1 MTRSLR
7 HNNLLQ
13 MKRHPSLRVVYDL
26 RARAWKTDKV
36 KLNDFISYSVW
47 IYTFLLIRSSKRR
60 AHHSSRSE
68 SWNGATKSFSG
79 IWPQRRQ
86 NEVESGRKR
95 KQSSQRSE
103 TKYLRT
109 GLELHPKMRGGDERI
124 PICIFSV
131 KLGKDTFLCHN
142 IFNFPGT
149 NTDAKGLQGVTWVT
163 LNVFGKLSTSNSN
176 IMWIFKWH
184 CMGSPW
190 SRWTLLCISPCN
202 KTLADSK
209 AKRGQ
214 IEVTESACLFISL

>member
-1 MTRSLR
+1 MIWHFATTFEGILSSYSIIHELTLCTSLKLRLMTRSLR

-36 KLNDFISYSVW
+36 KLNDLIISYSVW

-68 SWNGATKSFSG
+68 SWIGATKSFNG

-95 KQSSQRSE
+95 KESSQRSE

-109 GLELHPKMRGGDERI
+109 GLELHPKMRGGDEAI

-131 KLGKDTFLCHN
+131 KLGKDTFMMSQH
-142 IFNFPGT
+142 I
-149 NTDAKGLQGVTWVT
+149 
-163 LNVFGKLSTSNSN
+163 
-176 IMWIFKWH
+176 
-184 CMGSPW
+184 
-190 SRWTLLCISPCN
+190 
-202 KTLADSK
+202 
-209 AKRGQ
+209 
-214 IEVTESACLFISL
+214 

>member
-1 MTRSLR
+1 MIWHFATTIEGTLSSYSIIHELTLCTSLKLRLMTRSLR

-13 MKRHPSLRVVYDL
+13 MKRHPSLRVVYDP

-36 KLNDFISYSVW
+36 KLNDFIISYSVW

-109 GLELHPKMRGGDERI
+109 GLDLSKMRGGDEPI
-124 PICIFSV
+124 LICIFSV
-131 KLGKDTFLCHN
+131 KLGKDTFLMSQH
-142 IFNFPGT
+142 I
-149 NTDAKGLQGVTWVT
+149 
-163 LNVFGKLSTSNSN
+163 
-176 IMWIFKWH
+176 
-184 CMGSPW
+184 
-190 SRWTLLCISPCN
+190 
-202 KTLADSK
+202 
-209 AKRGQ
+209 
-214 IEVTESACLFISL
+214 

>member
-1 MTRSLR
+1 MNWLYAR
-7 HNNLLQ
+7 HWSYDWWRVRYVIIICSI

-36 KLNDFISYSVW
+36 KLNDLIISYSVW

-68 SWNGATKSFSG
+68 NWIGATKSFSG

-95 KQSSQRSE
+95 KESSQRSE

-109 GLELHPKMRGGDERI
+109 GLELHPKMRGGDEAI

-131 KLGKDTFLCHN
+131 KLGKDTFMMSQH
-142 IFNFPGT
+142 I
-149 NTDAKGLQGVTWVT
+149 
-163 LNVFGKLSTSNSN
+163 
-176 IMWIFKWH
+176 
-184 CMGSPW
+184 
-190 SRWTLLCISPCN
+190 
-202 KTLADSK
+202 
-209 AKRGQ
+209 
-214 IEVTESACLFISL
+214 